1 MARGEW
7 SMRSEVTSAMT
18 ADAEAFHVTTE
29 LEVTERGEPIFTRAW
44 THRFPR
50 DHV

>member
-1 MARGEW
+1 
-7 SMRSEVTSAMT
+7 MT
-18 ADAEAFHVTTE
+18 ADAEAFHVETQ
-29 LEVTERGEPIFTRAW
+29 LDVYERAEHVFSRSW